1 MTAEIKNLSD
11 RRKPVTYTVTITH
24 HWDDTVEVFVQ
35 DVADDDR
42 SRAAVGD
49 ALGRAA
55 SSFLNRKVGAA
66 GDAMLAIML
75 ANIDHA
81 MNCTETEP
89 TIFSVGPQE
98 LAAWAEAVQE
108 YEDARF
114 TLTGAADDRA

>member
-49 ALGRAA
+49 ALARAA
-55 SSFLNRKVGAA
+55 SSFLNRKVGAS

-81 MNCTETEP
+81 MNCTETKP
-89 TIFSVGPQE
+89 AIFTVGPQE
-98 LAAWAEAVQE
+98 LATWADAVQE
-108 YEDARF
+108 YEEARF
-114 TLTGAADDRA
+114 TVTGAADDHA